1 MSVDD
6 DSSGLDE
13 PAPASSPEPQ
23 ANNTDDNGDP
33 SNASSQQQRSVAW
46 FDGKVGGFT
55 LLLLDEFL
63 TLHGLAKTATLLKL
77 ELQENQIAFPCS
89 ELWFELYPSCHAAIS
104 QPTATATSSVVEKL
118 VGFCLELPSQH
129 RRRSLKTALD
139 LQPVTVCASPK
150 RLNSNELFA
159 LSVTKK
165 AALMAT
171 PSALSLMEAHTQLM
185 RSPIVRPSRRAMEQ
199 QSSAKSS
206 DPAELR
212 VEPSPSSSSANPRTK
227 LSIKKK
233 KRRHPGAAAA
243 ARRSSVQTNAS
254 AAPEQPPPGTYGEPA
269 LVQAHDA
276 LLKRDLSSSRFLE
289 RELRHIRLEKIS
301 ESPKRLLQQTA
312 MASATASMAESDSY
326 LHALMLE
333 RYGFNK
339 RQDCALCQV
348 SFLFSNLPHR
358 VSFKCV
364 LDVYEQWQF
373 TPPDLATSAKYK
385 PPLCYDA
392 VQVCRMC
399 AQIIGQY
406 SAQRHQRPTVAEQP
420 LSSARRARSMGSL
433 PSRGGG
439 SRGEDKPAFCSDP
452 FALPPLFGDDCYDC
466 DDWSNAEDG
475 VGGPDDSLRCAITTE
490 FPAKAIVYAQ
500 QQSDT
505 MPSMTAK
512 EWSVINPER
521 SLIRQT
527 MEESLANA
535 AAMAIMAQAS
545 QQH

>member
-6 DSSGLDE
+6 DSGHDE
-13 PAPASSPEPQ
+13 PTPASPEQ
-23 ANNTDDNGDP
+23 HANNSDDGEAQP
-33 SNASSQQQRSVAW
+33 PGRSVSW
-46 FDGKVGGFT
+46 FDSKVGGFT

-63 TLHGLAKTATLLKL
+63 TLHGLVKTASLLKR
-77 ELQENQIAFPCS
+77 ELQEHQIVFPS
-89 ELWFELYPSCHAAIS
+89 SQLWFDLYPSCHAAIS
-104 QPTATATSSVVEKL
+104 QPSTASLTSMMERL

-165 AALMAT
+165 AAMMSA

-185 RSPIVRPSRRAMEQ
+185 RSPIVRPSRRAVEQ
-199 QSSAKSS
+199 SETKSS
-206 DPAELR
+206 ETAELR
-212 VEPSPSSSSANPRTK
+212 VESSPSSGINPRAK
-227 LSIKKK
+227 ISMSSSKKK
-233 KRRHPGAAAA
+233 KRRHPGTAAS
-243 ARRSSVQTNAS
+243 RSSVQTNTA
-254 AAPEQPPPGTYGEPA
+254 EQPPPGTYGEPA

-276 LLKRDLSSSRFLE
+276 LMKRDLSSSRFLE
-289 RELRHIRLEKIS
+289 RELRRIRLEKIS
-301 ESPKRLLQQTA
+301 EPPRRLLQQTA
-312 MASATASMAESDSY
+312 MASASSKAESDSY

-339 RQDCALCQV
+339 RQECALCQV
-348 SFLFSNLPHR
+348 SFLLSNLPHR

-399 AQIIGQY
+399 AQIIEQY
-406 SAQRHQRPTVAEQP
+406 STQRHQRPTVSEP
-420 LSSARRARSMGSL
+420 LSSARRARSMSSL
-433 PSRGGG
+433 PSRGGD
-439 SRGEDKPAFCSDP
+439 DKPAFCSDP
-452 FALPPLFGDDCYDC
+452 YALPPLFGDDCYDC
-466 DDWSNAEDG
+466 DDWSYTEDG
-475 VGGPDDSLRCAITTE
+475 GAWPDDSGGMRCAITTE

-500 QQSDT
+500 QQSDS
-505 MPSMTAK
+505 MPAMSAK
-512 EWSVINPER
+512 EWNVISPER

-535 AAMAIMAQAS
+535 AAMTIM
-545 QQH
+545 QQVPQH